1 MGGERRGR
9 DESKHHQRDRV
20 TFLRA
25 QGSLIRGGSHQRR
38 RGRHRIERMVQK
50 KKRKANETFYFARK
64 RAITLQPRLAAKQG
78 VFNRDAQSEQNN
90 FKMKGRRGLLC
101 NT

>member
-25 QGSLIRGGSHQRR
+25 QGSLIRGGSHRR
-38 RGRHRIERMVQK
+38 RRERHRRERTEQ

-78 VFNRDAQSEQNN
+78 VLIETRSRS
-90 FKMKGRRGLLC
+90 KTISK
-101 NT
+101 

>member
-25 QGSLIRGGSHQRR
+25 QGSLIRGGSHRR
-38 RGRHRIERMVQK
+38 WRERHRRERTEQK
-50 KKRKANETFYFARK
+50 KKERPK
-64 RAITLQPRLAAKQG
+64 RPFILRGKERLHCSLGWQ
-78 VFNRDAQSEQNN
+78 QN
-90 FKMKGRRGLLC
+90 KVS
-101 NT
+101 

>member
-25 QGSLIRGGSHQRR
+25 QGSLIRGGSHRR
-38 RGRHRIERMVQK
+38 RRERHRRERTEQK
-50 KKRKANETFYFARK
+50 KKKGQRDLLFCEEKSDYT
-64 RAITLQPRLAAKQG
+64 AASAGSKTRCL
-78 VFNRDAQSEQNN
+78 NRDAQSEQNN
-90 FKMKGRRGLLC
+90 FKMKGRRGLC